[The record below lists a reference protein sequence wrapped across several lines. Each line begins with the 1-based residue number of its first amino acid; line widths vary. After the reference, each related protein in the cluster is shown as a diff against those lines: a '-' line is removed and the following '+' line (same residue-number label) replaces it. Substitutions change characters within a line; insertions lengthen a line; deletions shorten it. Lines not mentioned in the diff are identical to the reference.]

1 MKVALIGYSLSGRS
15 TLYRASARG
24 EAKGEVTAVP
34 VPDSRF
40 DEIVERVKP
49 KKVTYASVILQDGLE
64 PIQKEGRSIS
74 VKLMEGVKQADALV
88 VVLRAFDQPALG
100 DDSTADPKSELE
112 EIVTE
117 MIVADLQI
125 AESRRERLQKQ
136 STSRQAGHA
145 DYIER
150 MFMDRIIP
158 HLEGGGLLRKFEM
171 TEEEQKAAR
180 NFQFLTAK
188 PIVVAINGTE
198 GDLREPSE
206 QVKSTLEDATS
217 RGFEAFVVCAPIE
230 EEIVLLDE
238 SDRKEFLD
246 DLGISESASDRL
258 IQAVYAALGLITF
271 YTAGESETRAWPLK
285 SGSNALKAADTI
297 HSDIAK
303 GFIRAEVVHFSDW
316 QEAGG
321 WDEAKAASKMT
332 LEGKEYV
339 VQDGD
344 LLHIRNKS

>member
-15 TLYRASARG
+15 TLYRAAARG
-24 EAKGEVTAVP
+24 LAKGEVTAVP

-40 DEIVERVKP
+40 DEIVAVVKP
-49 KKVTYASVILQDGLE
+49 KKVTPASVVLQDGLDA
-64 PIQKEGRSIS
+64 IQKEGKAFSA
-74 VKLMEGVKQADALV
+74 KLMDGAKQADALLI
-88 VVLRAFDQPALG
+88 VLRAFDQPALG
-100 DDSTADPKSELE
+100 DEAAADPHGELE

-117 MIVADLQI
+117 LIVADLQI

-136 STSRQAGHA
+136 ATSRQAGHS

-171 TEEEQKAAR
+171 TEEEQKSAK

-188 PIVVAINGTE
+188 PIVIAINASDA
-198 GDLREPSE
+198 DLREPSE
-206 QVKSTLEDATS
+206 AVQSTLEDAGK

-230 EEIVLLDE
+230 EEIGLLDE
-238 SDRKEFLD
+238 SDRAEFLD
-246 DLGISESASDRL
+246 DLGISEPASNRL
-258 IQAVYAALGLITF
+258 IQSVYDAQGLITF

-285 SGSNALKAADTI
+285 KGSSALKAADTI

-303 GFIRAEVVHFSDW
+303 GFIRAEIVHFADW

-321 WDEAKAASKMT
+321 WDEAKAAGKMT

-339 VQDGD
+339 IQDGD